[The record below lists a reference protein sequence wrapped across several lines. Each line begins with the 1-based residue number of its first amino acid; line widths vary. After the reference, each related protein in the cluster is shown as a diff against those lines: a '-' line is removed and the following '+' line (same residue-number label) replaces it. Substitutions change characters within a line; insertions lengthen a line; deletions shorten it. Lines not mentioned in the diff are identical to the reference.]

1 MGVAHFLKQTEI
13 QIGIYRKC
21 DKKAKTVYW
30 EKKIKK
36 RIKSWF

>member
-1 MGVAHFLKQTEI
+1 MKPNVK
-13 QIGIYRKC
+13 IGSYRKC

>member
-1 MGVAHFLKQTEI
+1 MIFNK
-13 QIGIYRKC
+13 IGIYRKG

>member
-1 MGVAHFLKQTEI
+1 MIFKK
-13 QIGIYRKC
+13 IGIYRKC

-30 EKKIKK
+30 EKIKK